1 MIDERLLIAPEL
13 SIRNTIDKLVTGGR
27 KSVFIVDESMQLL
40 GLFTNGDMRRIL
52 LSEIDLSLPIS
63 EVMNRN
69 PLTFRSKTEAIDYS
83 KGHRLIVYPI
93 VDDSFLVDMLFSD
106 DNCFSQDSYRALYN
120 VPLVI
125 MAGGKGTRL
134 YPYTKVLPKAL
145 IPIGDYTVS
154 ERIIQSFVKY
164 GCKDIYMILNHK
176 AGMIKAYFN
185 DIKKD
190 YNIFFETEERF
201 LGTGGGLSL
210 IKGKISSTFMLSNC
224 DILIDDDLSCA
235 YQTHINNGNAITM
248 VCSSKAF
255 SIPYGVIK
263 SNEKGDILEIEEKP
277 QFNYLVNTGVYVV
290 EPKALELLKNNE
302 VIGMPDLIKRCSECG
317 LKVGIF
323 PVSDQAWLDMGQFD
337 TMNQM
342 LDHFGLSKLDGGCQ

>member
-1 MIDERLLIAPEL
+1 
-13 SIRNTIDKLVTGGR
+13 
-27 KSVFIVDESMQLL
+27 
-40 GLFTNGDMRRIL
+40 
-52 LSEIDLSLPIS
+52 
-63 EVMNRN
+63 MNSN
-69 PLTFRSKTEAIDYS
+69 PKTFSSKTEAIDYS
-83 KGHRLIVYPI
+83 KNQSLVVYPI
-93 VDDSFLVDMLFSD
+93 VDGSYLIDMLFSD
-106 DNCFSQDSYRALYN
+106 DDCFTQDSYRALYN

-154 ERIIQSFVKY
+154 ERIIHSFTKY
-164 GCKDIYMILNHK
+164 GCKNIYMILNHK
-176 AGMIKAYFN
+176 AGMIKSYFN
-185 DIKKD
+185 DLKKD
-190 YNIFFETEERF
+190 YNIFFETEEQF

-210 IKGKISSTFMLSNC
+210 IKGKIDGTFMVSNC

-235 YQTHINNGNAITM
+235 YQTHVKNGNVITM

-263 SNEKGDILEIEEKP
+263 SNDNGDILDIEEKP
-277 QFNYLVNTGVYVV
+277 QFNYLVNTGVYVI
-290 EPKALELLKNNE
+290 EPEALDLLEEKE
-302 VIGMPDLIKRCSECG
+302 VIGLPSLIQRCSEHG
-317 LKVGIF
+317 MKVGIF

-342 LDHFGLSKLDGGCQ
+342 LEHFGLSKL